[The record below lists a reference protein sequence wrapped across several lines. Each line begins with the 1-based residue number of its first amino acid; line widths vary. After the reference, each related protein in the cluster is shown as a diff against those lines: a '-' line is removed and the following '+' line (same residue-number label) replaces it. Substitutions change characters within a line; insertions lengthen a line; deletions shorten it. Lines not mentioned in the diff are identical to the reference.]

1 MKKKLEAD
9 INELEIGLDHANKAN
24 MDAQKNIK
32 RYLEQIKELQMQV
45 EEEQRQRDETREYL
59 NNSER
64 RCAML
69 QVEKEESLNNLAAVS
84 NFDMAHKL
92 VGR

>member
-24 MDAQKNIK
+24 ADAQKNIK

-45 EEEQRQRDETREYL
+45 EEEQRQRDETRDHL
-59 NNSER
+59 SAAER
-64 RCAML
+64 RCSLLNA
-69 QVEKEESLNNLAAVS
+69 EKDEALNGFTSVCQPMSVLS
-84 NFDMAHKL
+84 
-92 VGR
+92 